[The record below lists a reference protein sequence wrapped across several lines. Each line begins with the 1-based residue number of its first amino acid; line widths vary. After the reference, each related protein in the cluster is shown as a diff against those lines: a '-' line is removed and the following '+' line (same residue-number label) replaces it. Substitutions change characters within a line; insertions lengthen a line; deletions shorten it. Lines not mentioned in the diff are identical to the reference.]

1 MSKQQDERILV
12 KDDSHLFRLIRQLM
26 EEQPPTGARDL
37 ERGTEPVIQ
46 IELPL
51 IAQDKEG
58 SCSYA

>member
-1 MSKQQDERILV
+1 MSKRKDDCILA
-12 KDDSHLFRLIRQLM
+12 KDDSDLFRLIRQLT
-26 EEQPPTGARDL
+26 EEQPPTGARDV
-37 ERGTEPVIQ
+37 ECGTEPMIQ